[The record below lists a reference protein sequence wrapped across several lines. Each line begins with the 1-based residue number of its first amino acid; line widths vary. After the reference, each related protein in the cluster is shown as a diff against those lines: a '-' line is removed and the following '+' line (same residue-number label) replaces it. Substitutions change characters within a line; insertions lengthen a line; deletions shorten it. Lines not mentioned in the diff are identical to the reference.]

1 MDTRE
6 LIARRIAKEFEEGMV
21 VNLGFGMPTAAA
33 NYLPKHIKVILQ
45 TENGGLLFGPKP
57 QRGESDPDLG
67 NSGGEPITMLPG
79 SSAFDLS
86 TSFGIIRGG
95 HVDATVLGALE
106 VDQEGN
112 IANWKI
118 PGKFIPGMGGGMDLL
133 VGAKRVIVSLMHA
146 DKKGNSKILKKCT
159 LPLSAAKVVDLI
171 ITDKAVMKVTNDGLV
186 LKEVAPGVTVEEV
199 VKMTEAE
206 LIIPDHVPEM
216 DVGALVLA

>member
-6 LIARRIAKEFEEGMV
+6 LIARRIAKEFEDGMV

-33 NYLPKHIKVILQ
+33 NYLPNHIKVILQ

-57 QRGESDPDLG
+57 QRGKSDPDLG

-133 VGAKRVIVSLMHA
+133 VGAKRVIVSLMHT

-171 ITDKAVMKVTNDGLV
+171 ITDKAVMEVTNEGLV

-199 VKMTEAE
+199 VQMTEAE
-206 LIIPDHVPEM
+206 LFIPDYVPEM
-216 DVGALVLA
+216 DVSALVLA